1 MQNTSGLQSD
11 VGKPAVDSD
20 CTVRTLVLERAAYTL
35 HNRVRD
41 IRGRVDKVEVL
52 STGLTN
58 ETRVTLVVV
67 DVRGDILP
75 ELLEDEGATGEVE
88 CCEAWVRDDLR
99 DNFGGWSRDE
109 LENTSW

>member
-1 MQNTSGLQSD
+1 MVRSN
-11 VGKPAVDSD
+11 

-35 HNRVRD
+35 HDRVRD
-41 IRGRVDKVEVL
+41 IRRRVDEVKVL

-75 ELLEDEGATGEVE
+75 ELLEDKGAASEVE
-88 CCEAWVRDDLR
+88 CGEAWVRDDLR
-99 DNFGGWSRDE
+99 DDLGGWSGDE